1 MSQPPTKLRKSAL
14 ALLLRLLN
22 SPSGVISGEVM
33 NELSPGGSEE
43 LIKAGILKPSTSISS
58 GIEVDGNAH
67 ELVWFSD
74 DKCYKYF
81 SSGAG
86 WVAITPEKVKHHA
99 LQIDTVLDWFKGIF
113 QIGDMYRT
121 TEVHKQML
129 WFLGSARFGKAK
141 VSIYFVR
148 GLHIAHNVQLF
159 LAALKKEVAKA
170 PAIFV
175 TSSNIDPSFVQL
187 PLDMALVTVD
197 QILSR
202 TEKNITL
209 DHGMV
214 GSIINGGKDI
224 DSGEGGIGLRFSTD
238 YRLVYWNG
246 DEYKLTKKQA
256 AVMEALD
263 REGGRAH
270 KDLLRAEASTNE
282 EIHRIMRN
290 KVQGEWVTHP
300 LWNTLLQS
308 EGNGYYF
315 LDNQ

>member
-1 MSQPPTKLRKSAL
+1 MSVTCTLSRGAL
-14 ALLLRLLN
+14 ALLLRLIN

-33 NELSPGGSEE
+33 RELSPSGSEE
-43 LIKAGILKPSTSISS
+43 LIKAEFLKPPTSVLSTV
-58 GIEVDGNAH
+58 EVDECARD
-67 ELVWFSD
+67 LVWFSD
-74 DKCYKYF
+74 EKCYKYF

-86 WVAITPEKVKHHA
+86 WVAVVTESVKQYT
-99 LQIDTVLDWFKGIF
+99 LQIDAVLDWFRGIF
-113 QIGDMYRT
+113 EIGGMYRT
-121 TEVHKQML
+121 TEIHPKIL
-129 WFLGSARFGKAK
+129 WFLGAARFGKAK
-141 VSIYFVR
+141 VSIYFVKA
-148 GLHIAHNVQLF
+148 LHTSYNVQLF
-159 LAALKKEVAKA
+159 LSALKQEAGNA

-175 TSSNIDPSFVQL
+175 TSSNIDPSFIEL

-197 QILSR
+197 QILTRSD
-202 TEKNITL
+202 EVATL

-214 GSIINGGKDI
+214 GAIINGGKSI
-224 DSGEGGIGLRFSTD
+224 SSGEGGIGLRFSTD

-246 DEYKLTKKQA
+246 EEYKLTKKQA
-256 AVMEALD
+256 AVIEALD

-270 KDLLRAEASTNE
+270 KDLLRAEANTNE

>member
-1 MSQPPTKLRKSAL
+1 MSTTVTLSRGAL

-33 NELSPGGSEE
+33 HELSPGGSEE
-43 LIKAGILKPSTSISS
+43 LINAGILKPSTSVPSE
-58 GIEVDGNAH
+58 IEVDGNAH

-86 WVAITPEKVKHHA
+86 WVAISPEKVKHHA
-99 LQIDTVLDWFKGIF
+99 LHIDAVLDWFRGLF
-113 QIGDMYRT
+113 EVGGMYRT
-121 TEVHKQML
+121 TEVHTQML

-148 GLHIAHNVQLF
+148 GLHTAHNVQLF
-159 LAALKKEVAKA
+159 LSVLKKEVANA

-202 TEKNITL
+202 TEKIVTL
-209 DHGMV
+209 DYGMV
-214 GSIINGGKDI
+214 ESIINGVKDT